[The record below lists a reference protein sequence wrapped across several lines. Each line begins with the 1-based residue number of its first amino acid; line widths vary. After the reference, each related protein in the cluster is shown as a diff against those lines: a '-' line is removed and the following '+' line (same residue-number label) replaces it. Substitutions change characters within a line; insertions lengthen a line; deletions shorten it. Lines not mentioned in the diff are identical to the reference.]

1 MATPLPMTKGNA
13 MFNVEATH
21 NLLQELTNERLDITK
36 DAASISNKF
45 TTRPQGFIIQDSYNN
60 PFLPIR
66 PRPRVDTS
74 KMDLIHLFKRT
85 RELYGKFS
93 MSLLPWHYVV
103 EFIGDRYYV
112 FNTRPVDLRFPLTTN
127 EVLKFE
133 KRKES
138 WDEVTNLFMSDKIF
152 DISEA
157 IHICIIGDSNLDIYT
172 KKIYELIGRSC
183 IVPFVRYFKI
193 PRGLFQRIFPLN
205 IGSKFN
211 IDYISKFTT
220 R

>member
-1 MATPLPMTKGNA
+1 MV
-13 MFNVEATH
+13 NVD
-21 NLLQELTNERLDITK
+21 LNETYKILEESLHQRLDITK

-45 TTRPQGFIIQDSYNN
+45 TTKPQGFIIQDSFNN

-66 PRPRVDTS
+66 PRPRVDTAR
-74 KMDLIHLFKRT
+74 MDIIMLFKRV

-93 MSLLPWHYVV
+93 MSFLPWHYVV

-112 FNTRPVDLRFPLTTN
+112 FNTRPVDMKYPLTTK
-127 EVLKFE
+127 EVLQFKQ
-133 KRKES
+133 RKQN
-138 WDEVTNLFMSDKIF
+138 WDEITKLFFNDKIF

-157 IHICIIGDSNLDIYT
+157 IHICVIGDSNVDVYT

-183 IVPFVRYFKI
+183 IVPFIRYFKI
-193 PRGLFQRIFPLN
+193 PEGIFQRLFPLN
-205 IGSKFN
+205 MGQKFN